1 MIVKVRAEEAFSV
14 TIYAMPKFEMHLPSL
29 DRAKGGEP
37 SQRWRRL
44 FTVLGAER
52 LRPRPPYWERAIEAK
67 ARMADDYAA
76 NYDEKVEKVGD
87 TFKFQLKSVGTGIA
101 SVKHLPEVR
110 REALEVQLKTT
121 PRKAEVPGDPEVRKE
136 ALEVQLRSAARD
148 KTAEQ
153 KLEEERE
160 ALAKAKALRKVPSMQ
175 RGRSVKGA
183 RLSML
188 EMKRRASSLL
198 AMGGVKPSLLK
209 AQAKQREDRG
219 TAEEDLDDEML
230 GFVTDAHAA
239 LKRVLEEQQKQLARL
254 EAKAEQERNAAAK
267 KERQLLLERHLKDK
281 QRVVEART
289 AEEAERIREQQA
301 EERRQRDAADRA
313 KDARQLCEVIEE
325 IITTEATYLGD
336 LTFVTHQYLRP
347 LRGMLGPQEHS
358 AIFSN
363 LEMMMTLHEK
373 LAEDLRPAAS
383 ISADDYER
391 RGLVITSAF
400 LKLAPFFKMYAV
412 YSAQYAHVPEQI
424 EAVCKKEASI
434 EAFLAGVSQPKDAS
448 DAASDATAGST
459 AAGSTAAGST
469 TAASAEDGSGGA
481 STSADTA
488 SEADAS
494 AALSAA
500 LPADSVAV
508 GSSAASS
515 SAASGGPAAAAA
527 AGGGAVGGG
536 VVGGGAVGGGAVGGG
551 AAGGGAAEGEQER
564 RAVGLNQLLFR
575 PVQRMCLY
583 PLLFKQALSARLKL
597 ERWDEAEEAEEAAQ
611 RAAEAEEAAS
621 GGSGSSG
628 GGGGGG
634 GSSGSGAAAAR
645 SRELILKLE
654 QVFALIGRTLGT
666 VNEDVRGMEAQ
677 QRTMQ
682 VLTHK
687 VNNGI
692 SLVSPNRVLQHEAK
706 VDMKVLGEAQCC
718 DIFSSRAA
726 AVRRRYKFYAF
737 SDGLLVCRH
746 KEPAFSPPLIRPDEL
761 SLKRSGGVNDMTGEF
776 FLEVTTSSTQTAKR
790 RVVTYYCWA
799 EGGDAAV
806 TQLLATV
813 NAMQA
818 ATKDL
823 GVRVLEARARE
834 SAPAPA

>member
-1 MIVKVRAEEAFSV
+1 
-14 TIYAMPKFEMHLPSL
+14 
-29 DRAKGGEP
+29 
-37 SQRWRRL
+37 
-44 FTVLGAER
+44 
-52 LRPRPPYWERAIEAK
+52 
-67 ARMADDYAA
+67 
-76 NYDEKVEKVGD
+76 
-87 TFKFQLKSVGTGIA
+87 
-101 SVKHLPEVR
+101 
-110 REALEVQLKTT
+110 
-121 PRKAEVPGDPEVRKE
+121 
-136 ALEVQLRSAARD
+136 
-148 KTAEQ
+148 
-153 KLEEERE
+153 
-160 ALAKAKALRKVPSMQ
+160 
-175 RGRSVKGA
+175 
-183 RLSML
+183 
-188 EMKRRASSLL
+188 
-198 AMGGVKPSLLK
+198 
-209 AQAKQREDRG
+209 
-219 TAEEDLDDEML
+219 
-230 GFVTDAHAA
+230 
-239 LKRVLEEQQKQLARL
+239 
-254 EAKAEQERNAAAK
+254 
-267 KERQLLLERHLKDK
+267 
-281 QRVVEART
+281 
-289 AEEAERIREQQA
+289 
-301 EERRQRDAADRA
+301 
-313 KDARQLCEVIEE
+313 
-325 IITTEATYLGD
+325 
-336 LTFVTHQYLRP
+336 
-347 LRGMLGPQEHS
+347 
-358 AIFSN
+358 
-363 LEMMMTLHEK
+363 
-373 LAEDLRPAAS
+373 
-383 ISADDYER
+383 
-391 RGLVITSAF
+391 
-400 LKLAPFFKMYAV
+400 MYAV

-448 DAASDATAGST
+448 DAASDATAGNAT
-459 AAGSTAAGST
+459 ADNATAGN
-469 TAASAEDGSGGA
+469 ASAGEDGSGGA
-481 STSADTA
+481 ATSADTA
-488 SEADAS
+488 SEAEAS

-527 AGGGAVGGG
+527 AGA
-536 VVGGGAVGGGAVGGG
+536 GAVGGGAVGGG
-551 AAGGGAAEGEQER
+551 AAGGGAAGGGAAEGGAAEGGAAEGEQER

-621 GGSGSSG
+621 GGSGSIG

-654 QVFALIGRTLGT
+654 QVFALIGKTLGT

-776 FLEVTTSSTQTAKR
+776 FLEVTTSSTPTAKR